1 MGRPDAVKVVDR
13 CLEERHVL
21 SEPGARGLSRV
32 RTAPGQERVV
42 VTHVCGVLYMH
53 SVYVHCI
60 YMYTCTM
67 CMYTCTCM
75 YQLFSHVH
83 VHLHS
88 FCSLIVFGSETVVP
102 HCLMDSGLES
112 GQSGSQDM
120 GTGE

>member
-1 MGRPDAVKVVDR
+1 MWCVIHAQ
-13 CLEERHVL
+13 CICTLYIHV
-21 SEPGARGLSRV
+21 
-32 RTAPGQERVV
+32 
-42 VTHVCGVLYMH
+42 
-53 SVYVHCI
+53 
-60 YMYTCTM
+60 YMYNVHVY
-67 CMYTCTCM
+67 MYM
-75 YQLFSHVH
+75 YVPAFSHVH